1 MKNGEKYG
9 KLNRSRTLKS
19 AAVAAL
25 AFALCVV
32 GAEAKNIYITPDAD
46 GTGDGTSW
54 ASPMLLTYYLATA
67 KPANGDV
74 VRLKSGH
81 YTAQVQ
87 QVSFGNYM
95 NVKMSGGYAGTDN
108 TTLDE
113 DFPYSDIDFA
123 NYPTSNGLSPFMFSA
138 TTGYAVTLER
148 LQLRRAR
155 SAAIYKKNAGT
166 LTLSDCVVV
175 SNGWRNYSGNN
186 ASGGRGVHVQGGSF
200 TATGCK
206 FAYNGMYFGSGT
218 YTTTS
223 DHGYGVYLSGTTARL
238 TDCHFIGNGAK
249 ISDKA
254 PVSSVRGGGRGV
266 ALYATGAKVY
276 AQECDFLCN
285 RGALGS
291 YTSSTSYEAEGGIVV
306 LAGNCGGSWFTNC
319 SWVANQNLRD
329 TTYNGS
335 TYYGGVLTI
344 DMSSRSYAVSADK
357 CTFAYNITDS
367 ANAAAGIDVRNGTL
381 NLRNSVF
388 AGNQARTGNSLGVDL
403 VVRTNGT
410 ANVEYCLFEATDGG
424 HITIEKIGD
433 DEGELSMS
441 GTVLGDALLATEKTA
456 AAALVKT
463 RTAKPYLVYDP
474 ARIEEVLA
482 FDVHPRSKGG
492 RWTAAGY
499 VQDRKHSPAI
509 DAGDPTAAFGD
520 EPMPNG
526 KRLNL
531 GRYGGTEEASL
542 TFVPPGTFLMVQ

>member
-1 MKNGEKYG
+1 MKNVEKYG
-9 KLNRSRTLKS
+9 KLNRGRTLKS
-19 AAVAAL
+19 AVVGAM
-25 AFALCVV
+25 AFALCV
-32 GAEAKNIYITPDAD
+32 GAQARNIYITPDAD
-46 GTGDGTSW
+46 GTGNGSSW
-54 ASPMLLTYYLATA
+54 ASPMRLTDYLVTSSVQ
-67 KPANGDV
+67 NGDV
-74 VRLKSGH
+74 VRIKSGH
-81 YTAQVQ
+81 YTAQIA
-87 QVSFGNYM
+87 QVVFGNYQT
-95 NVKMSGGYAGTDN
+95 VKISGGYAGTDD

-123 NYPTSNGLSPFMFSA
+123 NYPAKGPFSPLQFAEKSGYSA
-138 TTGYAVTLER
+138 TLER
-148 LQLRRAR
+148 LQLRRAQN
-155 SAAIYKKNAGT
+155 AAIYKKNPGS
-166 LTLSDCVVV
+166 LSMSDCVVV
-175 SNGWRNYSGNN
+175 SNGWRNYNSSTS
-186 ASGGRGVHVQGGSF
+186 AHGRGVHAEGGSF
-200 TATGCK
+200 TATGCV
-206 FAYNGMYFGSGT
+206 FAFNGMYFGSGT
-218 YTTTS
+218 YTTIS

-249 ISDKA
+249 ISDEA

-291 YTSSTSYEAEGGIVV
+291 YTGSTSNQAEGGIVV
-306 LAGNCGGSWFTNC
+306 LAGNCDGSWFTNC

-329 TTYNGS
+329 TTYNGN

-344 DMSSRSYAVSADK
+344 DMSSRSHAVSADR

-388 AGNQARTGNSLGVDL
+388 AGNQARTGNPLGVDL

-441 GTVLGDALLATEKTA
+441 GTILGDALLATEKTA

-474 ARIEEVLA
+474 ARIDEVLA

-492 RWTAAGY
+492 RWTGAGY

-509 DAGDPTAAFGD
+509 DAGDPSASFGD